1 MLALPT
7 GQQIIKLR
15 VGAQCTA
22 RQAVEEAKG
31 AGLKFSVDEIDVD
44 NAPLGVYGERVS
56 DEALLSNGDRV
67 EIYRPLQQNPMELR
81 RQRAA
86 SESGRLTKRRK

>member
-1 MLALPT
+1 MR
-7 GQQIIKLR
+7 QQIIRLCVE
-15 VGAQCTA
+15 VGCTA

-31 AGLKFSVDEIDVD
+31 AGLEFCVDEIDLD

-56 DEALLSNGDRV
+56 DEALLSDGDRV
-67 EIYRPLQQNPMELR
+67 EIYRALQQNPMELR

-86 SESGRLTKRRK
+86 SESGGLTKRRK